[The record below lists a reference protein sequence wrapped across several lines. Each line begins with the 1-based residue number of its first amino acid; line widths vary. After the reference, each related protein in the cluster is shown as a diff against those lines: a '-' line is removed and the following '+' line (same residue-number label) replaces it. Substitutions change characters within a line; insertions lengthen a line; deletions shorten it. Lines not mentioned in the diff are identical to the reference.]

1 MNIKRIAAIVVV
13 LVAFAGGWLYAG
25 RTPLVDG
32 VTVEMYQNPACGCC
46 SKWAAHMEAAGFT
59 VEIHKTDQLNS
70 IKEREGLTAA
80 TAGCHTSKVD
90 GYLVEGH
97 VPAREVA
104 RLLSERPDI
113 KGITVAGMPMG
124 SPGMEGGRRDRYDV
138 LSIDNEGNTAV
149 FASY

>member
-1 MNIKRIAAIVVV
+1 MNIKRIVAIVVV
-13 LVAFAGGWLYAG
+13 LVGFAGGWLYAG

-46 SKWAAHMEAAGFT
+46 GKWAAHMETAGFN

-70 IKEREGLTAA
+70 IKEREGITPA
-80 TAGCHTSKVD
+80 TAGCHTSKID

-124 SPGMEGGRRDRYDV
+124 SPGMEGGRTDRYDV
-138 LSIDNEGNTAV
+138 LTIDHEGNTAV

>member
-1 MNIKRIAAIVVV
+1 MNTKRIAVIAVV

-32 VTVEMYQNPACGCC
+32 TKVVMYQNPACGCC
-46 SKWAAHMEAAGFT
+46 SKWAAHMEATGFT

-70 IKEREGLTAA
+70 IKQREGITPE
-80 TAGCHTSKVD
+80 TAGCHTSMVD

-97 VPAREVA
+97 VPAREIA
-104 RLLSERPDI
+104 RLITDRPDV
-113 KGITVAGMPMG
+113 KGIAVPGMPMG
-124 SPGMEGGRRDRYDV
+124 SPGMEGGRTDHYDV
-138 LSIDNEGNTAV
+138 LSIDHEGNTAV